1 MVNFAIMNQ
10 ISRPP
15 VSTTLKPRI
24 LAAVLGCTVAAIT
37 LVALVALRRDFVIEV
52 GAVAWATVTVII
64 GALTLWALDRTIRP
78 LPLIRATSEGIWF
91 CRLLRAPLPWPQIA
105 RIEATTERGFLGDA
119 HDHLIVFFK
128 HPQVLPWR
136 GARSRRHG
144 TSVPQAAMTVTMG
157 LAWPMRAREVRAF
170 LRDAARQVALP
181 VSTSTTPSNAT
192 GQKRLLVNACALSV
206 AIFIPVAAHLADIG
220 LPRLF
225 AKGIAYYDAGH
236 IAQAIPH
243 LERDARAGDGESAR
257 LLGEIFLNGD
267 SGTRNLSLSTA
278 WFQRGAERGDAWS
291 AYRLGDAYRHG
302 LGIQQSTDNA
312 ITWLN
317 AAADADIAQAAFAL
331 GDIYRIG
338 DGVIR
343 DYDTAIRYLKDA
355 ARLGFAAAEHD
366 LGRLYHD
373 GLALPRDDV
382 EAHAWYSKAAARGH
396 TPAKYDL
403 ARLLLSGEPTTRENG
418 LITLTEAADDGYAP
432 AQRLLALHFLQGDG
446 VPVDLIAAYQ
456 YMALAA
462 RQWPVANRADV
473 IRQRAEIGA
482 RLNPAALEDA
492 KNRIRAWRP
501 NQR

>member
-1 MVNFAIMNQ
+1 
-10 ISRPP
+10 
-15 VSTTLKPRI
+15 
-24 LAAVLGCTVAAIT
+24 
-37 LVALVALRRDFVIEV
+37 
-52 GAVAWATVTVII
+52 
-64 GALTLWALDRTIRP
+64 
-78 LPLIRATSEGIWF
+78 
-91 CRLLRAPLPWPQIA
+91 
-105 RIEATTERGFLGDA
+105 
-119 HDHLIVFFK
+119 
-128 HPQVLPWR
+128 
-136 GARSRRHG
+136 
-144 TSVPQAAMTVTMG
+144 MTVTMG
-157 LAWPMRAREVRAF
+157 LSWPMRAWEVRAF
-170 LRDAARQVALP
+170 LRDAARQIALP
-181 VSTSTTPSNAT
+181 AASSTIASDTTTQP
-192 GQKRLLVNACALSV
+192 QLLLKACAICACAL
-206 AIFIPVAAHLADIG
+206 IPVGAHIFDVG

-236 IAQAIPH
+236 VAQAIPH

-302 LGIQQSTDNA
+302 LGIQQNIQNA

-317 AAADADIAQAAFAL
+317 AAADANIAQAAFAL
-331 GDIYRIG
+331 GDIYRTG

-343 DYDTAIRYLKDA
+343 DYDAAIRYLKDA

-373 GLALPRDDV
+373 GLALPRNDI

-403 ARLLLSGEPTTRENG
+403 ARLLLTSERPTNKNG
-418 LITLTEAADDGYAP
+418 LAVLAEAADDGYAP

-462 RQWPVANRADV
+462 RQWPAASRADV

-482 RLNPAALEDA
+482 LLDPAALEDA